1 MNQSKKINFWYK
13 DHVVVKVWE
22 GNSQAYVH
30 FNKLTKSGTKSLTF
44 CGDAIR
50 ALLNN
55 KEEIVSAIDAVEREF
70 QEEREML
77 ALAAPDEL
85 EETQLI
91 QRAPLN
97 TSRWFQPYG
106 AGGNFQEEQ
115 EQGVPINKVALGL
128 GQGRGGAPSN
138 NNLLGQ
144 G

>member
-1 MNQSKKINFWYK
+1 M
-13 DHVVVKVWE
+13 
-22 GNSQAYVH
+22 
-30 FNKLTKSGTKSLTF
+30 L
-44 CGDAIR
+44 IR

-97 TSRWFQPYG
+97 ISRRFQPYG
-106 AGGNFQEEQ
+106 SGGNFQEEQ

-128 GQGRGGAPSN
+128 GQDEEELPVTTTYWDKDEEFHLEEGEDYSSHFN
-138 NNLLGQ
+138 INSS
-144 G
+144 